1 MRPLRRITSSWCRKW
16 WNDSWPSF
24 EIRATRAPRDE
35 AESGVTAMCWACQ
48 ESERERI
55 WALVDI
61 ISMGEMPAGHT
72 AEDLRA
78 LGLPQPGE
86 LYREEQPDGTILIRQ
101 VAPGKAAPKITK
113 PTNAFVCDSPD
124 QKN

>member
-1 MRPLRRITSSWCRKW
+1 
-16 WNDSWPSF
+16 
-24 EIRATRAPRDE
+24 
-35 AESGVTAMCWACQ
+35 MCWACQ

-72 AEDLRA
+72 AEDLRDM
-78 LGLPQPGE
+78 GLPQPGE
-86 LYREEQPDGTILIRQ
+86 LIREEQPDGTILIRQ
-101 VAPGKAAPKITK
+101 VAPSELARKAEPKNVK
-113 PTNAFVCDSPD
+113 NAFVCDSPD